1 MKLASGVLLALVLAA
16 LPGIGAPAL
25 PDAATVV
32 KMMLAAP
39 TLVDYQGT
47 KVVTAVRGT
56 SAETVTILESYK
68 RLGRLRL
75 EFLSPE
81 SVSGRLIVDDG
92 ATAWQYEP
100 SLHLVVRGPSF
111 VEARGGLAHAAEVML
126 RYRATV
132 AGIEDVIGRETV
144 LLHLVSLAE
153 GVRRQYWV
161 DRVNGVV
168 LRAEERDARGELIY
182 ASFFTRISY
191 GLNLPSALFRFNF
204 PSGAKF
210 FSFYLSGDPVRTPQE
225 LVREAKFA
233 TVAPPTLWRGYHF
246 RDGSVAHYGAF
257 TASVATYT
265 DGVHVLT
272 VFQTPSSRMALPS
285 IGARVALEAGV
296 FRGRAPEA
304 RLLDL
309 GYFRILSWQARGVN
323 FAVAGSVPAQVLTA
337 IARELNAANP

>member
-1 MKLASGVLLALVLAA
+1 MRLALILVAVTLAA

-56 SAETVTILESYK
+56 RAETVTILESYK

-81 SVSGRLIVDDG
+81 SVGGRLIVDDG
-92 ATAWQYEP
+92 VTAWQYEP
-100 SLHLVVRGPSF
+100 SLHMVIRGPSF
-111 VEARGGLAHAAEVML
+111 VEARGGLARAAEVML

-132 AGIEDVIGRETV
+132 AGIEEVIGRETI
-144 LLHLVSLAE
+144 LLHLASQA
-153 GVRRQYWV
+153 GGSRRRYWV
-161 DRVNGVV
+161 DRANGVV
-168 LRAEERDARGELIY
+168 LRAEERDDRGELVY
-182 ASFFTRISY
+182 TSFFTRISY

-204 PSGAKF
+204 PAGARF
-210 FSFYLSGDPVRTPQE
+210 FSFYLSGDPVRTPRD
-225 LVREAKFA
+225 LVREARFEI
-233 TVAPPTLWRGYHF
+233 VAPATLWRGYHF
-246 RDGSVAHYGAF
+246 RDGTVAHYGAF
-257 TASVATYT
+257 TAAATTYT

-272 VFQTPSSRMALPS
+272 VFQTLSSRMAFPS
-285 IGARVALEAGV
+285 IGARVRLSGASPGA
-296 FRGRAPEA
+296 RASEA

-309 GYFRILSWQARGVN
+309 GYFRILTWQARGLN
-323 FAVAGSVPAQVLTA
+323 FAVAGSVPAQALAAVA
-337 IARELNAANP
+337 NELNAVKP